1 MSTGWV
7 IGIIVLAISIILSN
21 IMLLKKTANHKM
33 PSLKDL
39 ENKAKEKA
47 AQSDDTAEEEGA
59 EEAYTQKDNS
69 QEDNSWKDTH
79 SENKDSGR

>member
-59 EEAYTQKDNS
+59 TEAHSKDS
-69 QEDNSWKDTH
+69 Y
-79 SENKDSGR
+79 SENKDSRK

>member
-1 MSTGWV
+1 MSMGWV
-7 IGIIVLAISIILSN
+7 IGIIVLAIGIILSN

-39 ENKAKEKA
+39 ENKQKA

-59 EEAYTQKDNS
+59 EEEGAAEANIQKDNS
-69 QEDNSWKDTH
+69 PERILLRK
-79 SENKDSGR
+79 

>member
-47 AQSDDTAEEEGA
+47 AQSDGAAGEEGAEEEGA
-59 EEAYTQKDNS
+59 AEANIQK
-69 QEDNSWKDTH
+69 DNSWKDTP

>member
-47 AQSDDTAEEEGA
+47 AQSDDTAEENGTA
-59 EEAYTQKDNS
+59 EAHTQKDS
-69 QEDNSWKDTH
+69 SL
-79 SENKDSGR
+79 ENKDSRR

>member
-47 AQSDDTAEEEGA
+47 AQSDGTDEEEGA
-59 EEAYTQKDNS
+59 AEAHSKDS
-69 QEDNSWKDTH
+69 Y
-79 SENKDSGR
+79 SENKDSRK